1 MDLFDKLAPLAD
13 IRERLLSAGAN
24 PFHVRMD
31 RMRSATE
38 AVIDG
43 RDVILFGTNNYL
55 GLTFD
60 PQCIEAARAAVAA
73 EGTGTTGSRIA
84 NGTYA
89 VHQALEA
96 AIAGFLKRRS
106 AIVFSTGYQANLG
119 VLGGLAGTGDIVL
132 IDADSHASIYDGCR
146 LSGAAIHRF
155 KHNDAADLDR
165 RLGRLDGAGTNVLI
179 VVEGVYS
186 MLGDRAPLAE
196 IAEVK
201 ARHGAYLM
209 VDEAHSLGVFGAEGR
224 GNAEDEGVEDAV
236 DFVVGTFS
244 KSLGAIGGF
253 AASDHPEF
261 ELLRLASRPYM
272 FTASP
277 SPASAASVLA
287 ALRLLTSTDAHRV
300 RLWRNARVLHDA
312 LTALGFA
319 ICAEMGPIIAVRLDD
334 REQAFAVWNRLV
346 EYGVYTNLAIPPGTP
361 NGISMLR
368 CSVSAAHSDAQIQK
382 IAAAF
387 ARVAGDFGFAPPA
400 GAPAEVRGAV
410 PVEPA

>member
-1 MDLFDKLAPLAD
+1 MGLFDKFAALAD
-13 IRERLLSAGAN
+13 ARDRLLAAGAN
-24 PFHVRMD
+24 PFHVRME
-31 RMRSATE
+31 RVRSATE

-60 PQCIEAARAAVAA
+60 AGCIEAARAALGA

-89 VHQALEA
+89 AHQALEQALA
-96 AIAGFLKRRS
+96 AFLERRS

-119 VLGGLAGTGDIVL
+119 VIAGLAGAGDTVL

-146 LSGAAIHRF
+146 LSGATIVRF
-155 KHNDAADLDR
+155 RHNDAADLDK
-165 RLGRLDGAGTNVLI
+165 RLARLDGENALVI
-179 VVEGVYS
+179 VEGLYS

-209 VDEAHSLGVFGAEGR
+209 VDEAHSLGVYGDAGR
-224 GNAEDEGVEDAV
+224 GNAEDEGVEAAV

-261 ELLRLASRPYM
+261 ELLRLSSRPYM

-277 SPASAASVLA
+277 SPASIASVRA
-287 ALRLLTSTDAHRV
+287 ALAVMAATDEHRR
-300 RLWRNARVLHDA
+300 RLWRNARVLHDEIS
-312 LTALGFA
+312 ALGFD
-319 ICAEMGPIIAVRLDD
+319 ICAGMGPIIAVRLDGQD
-334 REQAFAVWNRLV
+334 QAFAVWKRLIDC
-346 EYGVYTNLAIPPGTP
+346 GIYTNLAIPPGTP

-368 CSVSAAHSDAQIQK
+368 CSVSAALTDAQVETIT
-382 IAAAF
+382 AAF
-387 ARVAGDFGFAPPA
+387 RQIAGEFGFEHPGREAA
-400 GAPAEVRGAV
+400 TAAEAATA
-410 PVEPA
+410 EPA